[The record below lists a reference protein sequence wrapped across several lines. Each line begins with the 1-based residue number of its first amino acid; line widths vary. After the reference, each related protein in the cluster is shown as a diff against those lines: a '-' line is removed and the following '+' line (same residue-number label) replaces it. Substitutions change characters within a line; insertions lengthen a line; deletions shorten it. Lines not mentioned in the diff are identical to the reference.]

1 MIPQS
6 EILHAVSREVLAA
19 LPGWTVYENQ
29 VPQNFKRPAAAVDF
43 ILQNTEKNGEKG
55 LHRKVTYS
63 TTLMGELDEYRNGD
77 KDSIL
82 DAADKV
88 SLRFAGGKLWV
99 GDRALNV
106 TYDVNTDGEDGFVD
120 LALDFYDDAGG
131 DEPET
136 EPLIMEIHHRI
147 R

>member
-6 EILHAVSREVLAA
+6 DILHAVSREVLAA
-19 LPGWTVYENQ
+19 LPGWTVYENN
-29 VPQNFKRPAAAVDF
+29 VPQNFTRPAAAVDF
-43 ILQNTEKNGEKG
+43 ISQKTGKNGERG
-55 LHRKVTYS
+55 IQREIVYS
-63 TTLMGELDEYRNGD
+63 VTLMDVLDGYRNGKAD
-77 KDSIL
+77 AL
-82 DAADKV
+82 QEAADKV
-88 SLRFAGGKLWV
+88 SLRFAGGKLFV

-131 DEPET
+131 DEPEP

>member
-43 ILQNTEKNGEKG
+43 ILQKTDKNGEKG
-55 LHRKVTYS
+55 LRREVTY
-63 TTLMGELDEYRNGD
+63 TITLMSELDGYRNGNT
-77 KDSIL
+77 DSIL
-82 DAADKV
+82 DAADRV

-106 TYDVNTDGEDGFVD
+106 TYDVNIDGADGFVD
-120 LALDFYDDAGG
+120 MALDFYDDADG